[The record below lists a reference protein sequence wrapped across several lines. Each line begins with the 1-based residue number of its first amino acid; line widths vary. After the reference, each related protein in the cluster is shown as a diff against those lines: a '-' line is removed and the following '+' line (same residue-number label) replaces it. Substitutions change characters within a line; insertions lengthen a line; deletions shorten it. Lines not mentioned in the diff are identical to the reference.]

1 MRWNFSARKNL
12 PIAIVVGIVLVILV
26 VKLKSSI
33 KHDNGELVGQLAQ
46 YQVLTQQSIR
56 PKIIGYGKVKPNI
69 QLNSL
74 AEVTGTVTY
83 LHPALKKGEIF
94 KAETLLIKID
104 DSDYKLQM
112 AKAQANLAAAEVD
125 LAAKKTSQEN
135 NKLDIRLSEH
145 KLGIAE
151 SEFQRIKKL
160 FDKSSVSQTELD
172 RAQQSVLIQQQDLQ
186 RYMNQKR
193 LIPLE
198 IKALQAQVKKAQAD
212 VNKAELDIN
221 RTEIRLPFTGRIHKV
236 NVERSQ
242 LVTKGAALF
251 SASDVEKVLINAQF
265 TYSTFNQFSG
275 FFKQRPNL
283 ENISSGGMAS
293 YLKAQDLRADV
304 EILSQSGT
312 TWHANIERLSDEID
326 PQSQTI
332 GVVVA
337 IENSYEQI
345 KLGEKPPLL
354 AGMRA
359 KVSLQATKQNFVVVP
374 RHVVRGRYA
383 LIADEN
389 NLLRKV
395 DMQGALKQD
404 DSFLLQSLNLEG
416 AKLVTTD
423 LFPAIEGSKLYFTE
437 TSEQM
442 STLDVKEL
450 H

>member
-1 MRWNFSARKNL
+1 MRWNFSAKKNL
-12 PIAIVVGIVLVILV
+12 PIAIAIGILLVVLV

-33 KHDNGELVGQLAQ
+33 RHDNVEPSGQLAQ
-46 YQVLTQQSIR
+46 YEILKQQSVH
-56 PKIIGYGKVKPNI
+56 PKITGYGKVKPNI

-104 DSDYKLQM
+104 DSDYQLQL
-112 AKAQANLAAAEVD
+112 AKAKANLATTDVD
-125 LAAKKTSQEN
+125 LAAKRTAQEN
-135 NKLDIRLSEH
+135 NKLDIKLSEH

-151 SEFQRIKKL
+151 SEFQRLQKL
-160 FDKSSVSQTELD
+160 FDRSSVSQTELD
-172 RAQQSVLIQQQDLQ
+172 KAKQNVLVQQQDLQ
-186 RYMNQKR
+186 RHMNQKR

-212 VNKAELDIN
+212 VNKAELDIK

-275 FFKQRPNL
+275 FFKQKPSI
-283 ENISSGGMAS
+283 ENISNNGMAT
-293 YLKAQDLRADV
+293 YLKAQELAASV
-304 EILSQSGT
+304 EILSQKGAAWQAS
-312 TWHANIERLSDEID
+312 IERLSDEID

-337 IENSYEQI
+337 IKNSYEQI

-359 KVSLQATKQNFVVVP
+359 KVSLTAAERDFVVVP
-374 RHVVRGRYA
+374 RHAVRGKFA

-389 NLLRKV
+389 DLLKKV
-395 DMQGALKQD
+395 DMQGAIKQG
-404 DSFLLQSLNLEG
+404 DSFLLEGDELEG
-416 AKLVTTD
+416 VRLVTTD
-423 LFPAIEGSKLYFTE
+423 LFPAIEGTKLHFTQAPAQLSK
-437 TSEQM
+437 
-442 STLDVKEL
+442 VNAKEL

>member
-33 KHDNGELVGQLAQ
+33 KHGNVEQAGQPAQ
-46 YQVLTQQSIR
+46 YQVLTQQFVR
-56 PKIIGYGKVKPNI
+56 PKITGYGKVKPNI

-83 LHPALKKGEIF
+83 IHPVLKKGEIF

-104 DSDYKLQM
+104 DSDYLLQL
-112 AKAQANLAAAEVD
+112 AKAEANLAAAQVD
-125 LAAKKTSQEN
+125 LAAKRTAQEN

-151 SEFQRIKKL
+151 SEFKRTEKL
-160 FDKSSVSQTELD
+160 FEKSSVSQTELD
-172 RAQQSVLIQQQDLQ
+172 RAQQSVLVQQQDLQ
-186 RYMNQKR
+186 RYLNQKR

-198 IKALQAQVKKAQAD
+198 IKALQAQVNKAEAD
-212 VNKAELDIN
+212 VNKAELDIK

-236 NVERSQ
+236 DVERSQ

-275 FFKQRPNL
+275 FFKQRPNI
-283 ENISSGGMAS
+283 ENISSDGMAS
-293 YLKAQDLRADV
+293 YLKAQELAASV

-312 TWHANIERLSDEID
+312 TWQANIERLSDEID

-337 IENSYEQI
+337 IQNSYEKI
-345 KLGEKPPLL
+345 KLGERPPLI

-359 KVSLQATKQNFVVVP
+359 KVSLTAAAQNFVVIP
-374 RHVVRGRYA
+374 RHTVRGRYA
-383 LIADEN
+383 LIADDN
-389 NLLRKV
+389 NQLRKV
-395 DMQGALKQD
+395 DLTGSIKQE
-404 DSFLLQSLNLEG
+404 DSFLLQRSNLEG

-423 LFPAIEGSKLYFTE
+423 LFPAIEGTLLNL
-437 TSEQM
+437 SEAPTQL
-442 STLDVKEL
+442 STANGKEL